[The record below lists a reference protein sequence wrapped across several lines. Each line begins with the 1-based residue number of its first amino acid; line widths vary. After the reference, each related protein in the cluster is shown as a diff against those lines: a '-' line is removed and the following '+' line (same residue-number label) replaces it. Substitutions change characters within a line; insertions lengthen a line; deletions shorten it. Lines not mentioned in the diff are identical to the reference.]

1 MRDSYE
7 TLKKSV
13 ADNLRDHSR
22 LIVAIDGCC
31 ASGKTTLASRLAAD
45 LQADLIHMDDFFLPP
60 ALRTPMRYE
69 EPGGNVH
76 YERFHAQIAR
86 PLLDARSSDP
96 KNRSSSDLK
105 SQPASDTK
113 RRTDF
118 QTKTGWPVLYWD
130 RFVCADGTFAP
141 DLCHTGGK
149 PLLIIEGC
157 YCMRP
162 EFRPLYDLS
171 FFFRTTGEE
180 QLRRIRLR
188 NGDERL
194 PMFRNKWI
202 PLENRY
208 FSYYHIAEHCHFQI
222 DT

>member
-1 MRDSYE
+1 MIDSYE
-7 TLKKSV
+7 ILKKNV
-13 ADNLRDHSR
+13 IDNLQDNSR

-76 YERFHAQIAR
+76 YERFRTQIAR
-86 PLLDARSSDP
+86 PLLAARVPDTN
-96 KNRSSSDLK
+96 NR
-105 SQPASDTK
+105 PAFVK
-113 RRTDF
+113 EA
-118 QTKTGWPVLYWD
+118 GWPVLHWD

-141 DLCHTGGK
+141 DLCHTSGK